1 MNELILSKLEVEKV
15 EVAELARTGVQ
26 NIADALATISDNV
39 SYVNFTADA
48 TGSRVITMPAA
59 LRGRNFKCFWSV
71 EQATSDRVFTCAG
84 TDTFEGT
91 IFCSV
96 AADGAG
102 DGDEASI
109 ANTIVA
115 ITCVDDI
122 NIGSSIDFFCMA
134 DGRWSVVGHL
144 VYDAVGSIPT
154 LA

>member
-1 MNELILSKLEVEKV
+1 MNELILSKLEVAKL

-26 NIADALATISDNV
+26 TLGDALGTISDNV
-39 SYVNFTADA
+39 SYVNFNADA
-48 TGSRVITMPAA
+48 TGSRVITMPSAIA
-59 LRGRNFKCFWSV
+59 GRNFKAFWSV

-115 ITCVDDI
+115 ITVVDDI

-134 DGRWSVVGHL
+134 NGRWSVVGHL